1 MARMAKVKRQAR
13 PKTGKMNTYAFP
25 VVIEHDED
33 GYFVTCPSLQ
43 GCYTQGDTYEEA
55 MANITDAVKLHIAD
69 RIASKEPVPIPK
81 DISIT
86 MLAVAA

>member
-1 MARMAKVKRQAR
+1 MARMAKGKRKAQ
-13 PKTGKMNTYAFP
+13 PKTGKINTYTFSL
-25 VVIEHDED
+25 VIEHDED

-69 RIASKEPVPIPK
+69 RIADKEPVPILK
-81 DISIT
+81 IIS
-86 MLAVAA
+86 LPLSPLVL